1 MGFPN
6 WGEGGVDLGKIPTFS
21 RFFVADVPNWK
32 KYQSSCLEL
41 KVGYRCREVVDCWQE
56 WFWNEERRRG
66 DEKRRMRRRRGKDR
80 RRLWSRLRK
89 AAPHPSEQW
98 VLKMILDVANNGKQW
113 KAWLIHKDCKQ
124 SSLLLCQTVPQ
135 TPCEPSVSGNL
146 ISICKVSRR
155 LFQACESAR
164 LACLKKNTFVV
175 GSSTSIWSRRGP
187 SDSCSFCVKFK
198 RHNIWTFE
206 NILNN
211 ISYNH
216 IRICLMFFSSNSR
229 AFSAA
234 AFLWLSTLKSDF
246 CDHNPYSFRKRGREG
261 RNIW

>member
-1 MGFPN
+1 MTT
-6 WGEGGVDLGKIPTFS
+6 LGKPSFVKD
-21 RFFVADVPNWK
+21 FFVKLFHKGGWSSTWEKFPHFPGFFLADVPNWK

-135 TPCEPSVSGNL
+135 TSCEPSVSGNL

-164 LACLKKNTFVV
+164 LACLKKTPLLSVLLHQFEAGEDLLTPALFV
-175 GSSTSIWSRRGP
+175 
-187 SDSCSFCVKFK
+187 
-198 RHNIWTFE
+198 
-206 NILNN
+206 
-211 ISYNH
+211 
-216 IRICLMFFSSNSR
+216 
-229 AFSAA
+229 
-234 AFLWLSTLKSDF
+234 
-246 CDHNPYSFRKRGREG
+246 
-261 RNIW
+261 